1 MALGVTIT
9 TLGCMSYRLR
19 VDSIPEH
26 GDVSI
31 AGGEYRGTAP
41 FVVEVP
47 ERLFRGSSS
56 IAMRVVRDGRV
67 AEGIATVIGGG
78 FISPALVDM
87 RSCDS
92 SLWDFELAGT
102 VTAILPE
109 PGFHL
114 LKYQLFTDAEAAGDL
129 TIDGEHRVVRSLSL
143 VQESGREEKR
153 IVAFPDSAVTITTDV
168 WETTVAVS
176 GCASIEVVES
186 LTGVQEVERC
196 GTGVTVA
203 EVRFDGVVVA
213 EEGKVLRVPRR
224 CRDIAGV
231 FTVREDE
238 ARVTSRRRGEGP
250 NSLSIRVSSGGD
262 ESLRSSG
269 QRHP

>member
-1 MALGVTIT
+1 MRRFASNLVMALGVTIT

-129 TIDGEHRVVRSLSL
+129 TIDGEHRVVR
-143 VQESGREEKR
+143 KR

-231 FTVREDE
+231 FTVREGE

-269 QRHP
+269 QRDP